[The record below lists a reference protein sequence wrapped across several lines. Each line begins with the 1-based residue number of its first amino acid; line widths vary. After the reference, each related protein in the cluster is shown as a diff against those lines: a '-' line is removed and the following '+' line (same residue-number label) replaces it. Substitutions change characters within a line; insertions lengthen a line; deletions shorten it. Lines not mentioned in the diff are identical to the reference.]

1 MSRSAF
7 AVFLFTAL
15 FMLNGDSLFAQN
27 APSAGATPREVV
39 KETTVTRT
47 EIVKPPS
54 PFYVLGRGIAN
65 VVTCPVEIPRC
76 MIYDNA
82 CVPILGFVGGAIEG
96 SFLTVFRALGA
107 VVDIGS
113 LGFSGKGVYSEAFPD
128 FVFQARWVPKPEEKV
143 VVEKTVETIKVDAT
157 VAPTPPKATP

>member
-1 MSRSAF
+1 MSRSACS
-7 AVFLFTAL
+7 VFLFAAVL
-15 FMLNGDSLFAQN
+15 LLNGSRLLAQN
-27 APSAGATPREVV
+27 APNQGATSREVV

-47 EIVKPPS
+47 EIDKPPS

-65 VVTCPVEIPRC
+65 VATCPLEIPRC

-82 CVPILGFVGGAIEG
+82 CVPILGFVGGAVEG
-96 SFLTVFRALGA
+96 SFLTVFRALGS

-113 LGFSGKGVYSEAFPD
+113 LGFSGHGVYSEAFPD

-143 VVEKTVETIKVDAT
+143 ITEKTVERTRIDTTEAQ
-157 VAPTPPKATP
+157 APKGTP

>member
-1 MSRSAF
+1 MNRSAYT
-7 AVFLFTAL
+7 VFLFAAM
-15 FMLNGDSLFAQN
+15 FMLNGSRLLAQN
-27 APSAGATPREVV
+27 APNEGATSREVV

-47 EIVKPPS
+47 EIVRPPS

-65 VVTCPVEIPRC
+65 VATCPLEIPRC

-82 CVPILGFVGGAIEG
+82 CVPILGFVGGAVEG
-96 SFLTVFRALGA
+96 SFLTVFRALGS

-113 LGFSGKGVYSEAFPD
+113 LGFSGHGVYSEAFPD

-143 VVEKTVETIKVDAT
+143 IIEKTVERTRIDNTEAQ
-157 VAPTPPKATP
+157 APKGTP

>member
-1 MSRSAF
+1 MNRSAF
-7 AVFLFTAL
+7 VVFVFAAMTL
-15 FMLNGDSLFAQN
+15 LNGGRLLAQN
-27 APSAGATPREVV
+27 APSAGAAPREVV
-39 KETTVTRT
+39 RETTVTRT
-47 EIVKPPS
+47 EIIKPPS

-65 VVTCPVEIPRC
+65 VVTCPLEIPRC

-96 SFLTVFRALGA
+96 PFLTVFRALGA

-143 VVEKTVETIKVDAT
+143 VVEKTVETIRVDTPA
-157 VAPTPPKATP
+157 APAPKATP

>member
-1 MSRSAF
+1 MNRSAF
-7 AVFLFTAL
+7 TVFLFAAL
-15 FMLNGDSLFAQN
+15 FLLNGIRLLAQN
-27 APSAGATPREVV
+27 APGESATPREVV
-39 KETTVTRT
+39 KETTVIRT
-47 EIVKPPS
+47 EIIKPPS
-54 PFYVLGRGIAN
+54 PFYVLGRGISN
-65 VVTCPVEIPRC
+65 VATCPLEIPRC

-113 LGFSGKGVYSEAFPD
+113 LGFSGHGVYSEAFPD

-143 VVEKTVETIKVDAT
+143 VIEKTVEKTRVDRTEAQ
-157 VAPTPPKATP
+157 APKGTP